1 MKRLFAFFALFVS
14 LTAFSYARDLPD
26 FTELAEKYGTSV
38 VNVSTTQTVRNMNVH
53 PQIPNLS
60 EDDPMYD
67 FFRRF
72 MPPGRGQHGQRE
84 FQARSLGSGFIVSAD
99 GYILT
104 NAHVVDGA
112 DEVTVRLTD
121 KREFRAKVIGS
132 DLRTDVAL
140 IKIEASNL
148 PKVTIGKPDQLKV
161 GEWVAAIGSP
171 FGFDNSITAGIVS
184 AKGRSLPQENYVP
197 FIQTDV
203 AINPG
208 NSGGPLFNMKGEVVG
223 INSQILSRTG
233 GYMGLS
239 FAIPID
245 VAIDI
250 SDQLRAGGKV
260 SRGWLGV
267 VIQEVTKELAE
278 SFGLSRPMGALIAG
292 VEKGSPADKAGLEA
306 SDVVLKFD
314 GKTVESS
321 SELPRLVAAAKPGK
335 RVLVQVWRKGA
346 SKDIA
351 LIVGELPGEKGGSR
365 AANKLGKT
373 SGKLGLS
380 LSELNDAQKKEL
392 KISNGLLV
400 EDAEG
405 AAAQAGVISG
415 DIILSVNNQDVK
427 GLQQFVDLLNQ
438 YGPGRVVA
446 LRILRGDRSM
456 FVTIRINGNKP

>member
-1 MKRLFAFFALFVS
+1 MMKRLFAFFALFVS

-38 VNVSTTQTVRNMNVH
+38 VNVSTMQTVRNAKIF
-53 PQIPNLS
+53 PQMPNLS

-67 FFRRF
+67 FFHRF
-72 MPPGRGQHGQRE
+72 MPPGSGQKKGQRE
-84 FQARSLGSGFIVSAD
+84 LQSHSLGSGFIISAD

-140 IKIEASNL
+140 IKIEAGNL

-245 VAIDI
+245 VAMDI

-260 SRGWLGV
+260 NRGWLGV
-267 VIQEVTKELAE
+267 MIQEMTKELAE
-278 SFGLSRPMGALIAG
+278 SFGLSRPMGALIAS
-292 VEKGSPADKAGLEA
+292 VEKGSPADKAGLAA
-306 SDVVLKFD
+306 SDVLLKFD
-314 GKTVESS
+314 GKAVENS

-335 RVLVQVWRKGA
+335 RVLLQVWRKGA
-346 SKDIA
+346 SKDVA
-351 LIVGELPGEKGGSR
+351 LVVGELPGEKGGGR
-365 AANKLGKT
+365 PAKLGKASRQT
-373 SGKLGLS
+373 WVKL
-380 LSELNDAQKKEL
+380 E
-392 KISNGLLV
+392 
-400 EDAEG
+400 
-405 AAAQAGVISG
+405 
-415 DIILSVNNQDVK
+415 
-427 GLQQFVDLLNQ
+427 
-438 YGPGRVVA
+438 R
-446 LRILRGDRSM
+446 
-456 FVTIRINGNKP
+456 T

>member
-1 MKRLFAFFALFVS
+1 MKRLLAFFALFVT
-14 LTAFSYARDLPD
+14 LTAFSYADGLPD
-26 FTELAEKYGTSV
+26 FTELAAKYGTAV
-38 VNVSTTQTVRNMNVH
+38 VNVSTTQTMRNANVFRH
-53 PQIPNLS
+53 MPNLP

-72 MPPGRGQHGQRE
+72 MPPGQNGQRE
-84 FQARSLGSGFIVSAD
+84 FHSRSLGSGFIISPD

-132 DLRTDVAL
+132 DLKTDVAL
-140 IKIEASNL
+140 IKIDANKL
-148 PKVTIGKPDQLKV
+148 PTVTIGKPEQLKV

-233 GYMGLS
+233 GYMGMS

-245 VAIDI
+245 VAMEV
-250 SDQLRAGGKV
+250 SDQLRAAGKV

-267 VIQEVTKELAE
+267 AIQEVTKELAE
-278 SFGLSRPMGALIAG
+278 SFGLSKPMGALIAG
-292 VEKGSPADKAGLEA
+292 VEKGGPADKAGLEA

-314 GKTVESS
+314 GKVVENS

-335 RVLVQVWRKGA
+335 HVLVQVWRKGA

-351 LIVGELPGEKGGSR
+351 LVVGELPGEKGGVPSE
-365 AANKLGKT
+365 KLGKT
-373 SGKLGLS
+373 TGKLGLS
-380 LSELNDAQKKEL
+380 LSELGDAQKKEL
-392 KISNGLLV
+392 KIANGLLV
-400 EDAEG
+400 EGAEG
-405 AAAQAGVISG
+405 AAAMAGITSG

-427 GLQQFVDLLNQ
+427 SLQQFVDLLNQ

-456 FVTIRINGNKP
+456 FVTLRINGKKP